1 MAITL
6 FAMNARRML
15 ECEYFTIAELSQE
28 NATEGLQKAIQAL
41 FAILRLLPEPSFE
54 EQSTPASLES
64 PKPSFSNADTL
75 LNSSRHIT
83 QFSDDAVWKT
93 HLRSILHS
101 ERQYVQEIEMLE
113 NYSSRLFDRGT
124 ESVRN
129 TISHVFHKNFFAFV
143 RKFCIQVECAAQT
156 PSHDQRW
163 GRLFTENATDIQI
176 LYTIYC
182 VNYILAEE
190 ELAEQDAKLRSINAH
205 TWTSEL
211 ISKLLDRPFQRLS
224 EYVTILNKLMLASDS
239 EATHYDELV
248 SGRDKIKEVV
258 EKVAVSRKRAR
269 TELVVKRLGNR
280 VPEWRDIASDT
291 GQFHLKGNFLTSTA
305 AILAPSKSMF
315 LDTLHCI
322 LTNEIEYVTVSLQ
335 NNGGSFSKA
344 YASDII
350 SSPSIYELAIS
361 TSTEDLV
368 LLLQRQ
374 ERAQLWQKSI
384 EECRTETLSLEVKN
398 TLFVLPTSRLHSPHD
413 KAEQKVTNETTS
425 RFAAMSVDNRILVR
439 LELGNGDF
447 LTVSVD
453 VPVTYED
460 LMERIWRK
468 LKMCRRRTQVQYPR
482 VLYRDTDGRE
492 QALTPKKDLTSIFS
506 QTPVT
511 VLHVQ

>member
-1 MAITL
+1 
-6 FAMNARRML
+6 MNARQTL
-15 ECEYFTIAELSQE
+15 ECEYSTITELSQE

-41 FAILRLLPEPSFE
+41 FAILRPLPEPSFE
-54 EQSTPASLES
+54 EQSIPASLES
-64 PKPSFSNADTL
+64 PKPSFWNSDTL
-75 LNSSRHIT
+75 LNPSRHIT
-83 QFSDDAVWKT
+83 QFSNDAVWKT

-101 ERQYVQEIEMLE
+101 EHQYVQEIEMLE

-124 ESVRN
+124 ESIRN

-163 GRLFTENATDIQI
+163 GRLFIENLRNFEGIIHNFSQEYAQATAIQI

-182 VNYILAEE
+182 VNYILAE

-211 ISKLLDRPFQRLS
+211 ISKSLDRPFQRLS
-224 EYVTILNKLMLASDS
+224 EYVTILDKLMLASDS

-269 TELVVKRLGNR
+269 TELVVKRLGNC

-291 GQFHLKGNFLTSTA
+291 EFYLFDKELIFFS
-305 AILAPSKSMF
+305 ILAPSKSMF

-368 LLLQRQ
+368 LL
-374 ERAQLWQKSI
+374 
-384 EECRTETLSLEVKN
+384 
-398 TLFVLPTSRLHSPHD
+398 F
-413 KAEQKVTNETTS
+413 
-425 RFAAMSVDNRILVR
+425 
-439 LELGNGDF
+439 
-447 LTVSVD
+447 
-453 VPVTYED
+453 
-460 LMERIWRK
+460 
-468 LKMCRRRTQVQYPR
+468 
-482 VLYRDTDGRE
+482 
-492 QALTPKKDLTSIFS
+492 
-506 QTPVT
+506 
-511 VLHVQ
+511 